1 MELTDEIIIKICEIR
16 DDLGLLEYEIGMAA
30 IDGKDIPKRYID
42 DDILIEYYY
51 GIKDGKT
58 SSQMREICLPKYIRR
73 ELSKNLL

>member
-30 IDGKDIPKRYID
+30 IDGKDMPKRYID

-51 GIKDGKT
+51 GIKGGKT